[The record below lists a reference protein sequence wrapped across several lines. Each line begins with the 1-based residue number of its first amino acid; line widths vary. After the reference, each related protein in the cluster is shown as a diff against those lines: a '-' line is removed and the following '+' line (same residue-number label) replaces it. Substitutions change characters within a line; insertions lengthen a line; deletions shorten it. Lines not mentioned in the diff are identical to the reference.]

1 MEHIGI
7 VGLGRMGSAI
17 AQRLS
22 ANDTSQVIGWTRSGR
37 TVDGITSAPDLASLV
52 AQSDTI
58 LLSLFDNDAVAD
70 VLDAAL
76 ALDLAGKQIIDT
88 STVSPRV
95 LQDLTDQIEAAG
107 ATIVDAPIA
116 GGPELVL
123 AGQCGVFMGG
133 TDKAAEQA
141 KPVLN
146 RITERVFH
154 VGPLGAGQIMKM
166 INNGMLQVYVSG
178 LAELLPVAKRAGMR
192 LDTTLKILSGG
203 PAGLPMIAARLPK
216 ILGEDPEVGFAMS
229 GTFKDNAIFRE
240 IVDAH
245 GLSAPLLS
253 TYAGFEEAMDA
264 AGLLEEDP
272 AALVRW
278 AYEQGGDD
286 TVA

>member
-95 LQDLTDQIEAAG
+95 LQDRTDQIEAAG

-178 LAELLPVAKRAGMR
+178 LAELLPVAKCAGMR

-240 IVDAH
+240 IVDVH